1 MNIESLTAI
10 AVDKNNFKSFSDYAE
25 FCHKYLD
32 FVAIRDNLQAT
43 IVSRNEH
50 NYVFYQYKQDGDFQI
65 TRPINSILMFDAGR
79 FATIKPQLQFTL
91 KNARELSNDDRI
103 VINNQQTVGA
113 ALDALPAGLTNTAR
127 KINGD
132 LFERFI
138 RIIIQEL
145 GIPCRA
151 GIMKVP
157 FVMNEQEEFRM
168 SYQHD
173 LIIEN
178 TGKIQVLG
186 SIKTSS
192 KDRIDKI
199 FIDKFLYSKLTD
211 TVTPHIAV
219 FLNDV
224 QRKKTRVEKEYG
236 ISATFLPGHFRGY
249 TVKLNALDGV
259 YYCDMRPNMKTD
271 EFLKMHIRTLD
282 VLLCEDIW
290 GFVQ

>member
-1 MNIESLTAI
+1 
-10 AVDKNNFKSFSDYAE
+10 
-25 FCHKYLD
+25 
-32 FVAIRDNLQAT
+32 
-43 IVSRNEH
+43 
-50 NYVFYQYKQDGDFQI
+50 
-65 TRPINSILMFDAGR
+65 
-79 FATIKPQLQFTL
+79 
-91 KNARELSNDDRI
+91 
-103 VINNQQTVGA
+103 
-113 ALDALPAGLTNTAR
+113 
-127 KINGD
+127 
-132 LFERFI
+132 
-138 RIIIQEL
+138 
-145 GIPCRA
+145 
-151 GIMKVP
+151 MKVP
-157 FVMNEQEEFRM
+157 FVMNEQEEFKM

-178 TGKIQVLG
+178 TDKIQVLG

-224 QRKKTRVEKEYG
+224 QRKKIRVEKEYG

-271 EFLKMHIRTLD
+271 GFLKMHIQTLD